1 MHWRINL
8 DLRRRVALRRFCA
21 FFHAGGASM
30 NEGKARAA
38 FDVETEFS
46 HRSAVL
52 RALGPGKL
60 QNWHLL
66 DEAQR
71 AQVRADPAYSHIG
84 ATAP

>member
-8 DLRRRVALRRFCA
+8 DLRRRVALRRSCA

-30 NEGKARAA
+30 KEAKARAA

-52 RALGPGKL
+52 RALGTGKL
-60 QNWHLL
+60 QRWHLP

-71 AQVRADPAYSHIG
+71 AQVRADAAYSHIG